1 MGDCGPGAT
10 VGLEVEYLL
19 EERDGHFAA
28 ATRQFGLVVYAPTA
42 EGIERRI
49 DEAVAFYMD
58 GFADLDEAREY
69 LERHRIGHS
78 VHYPP
83 AGGDAPGQ
91 GHALRRV
98 TVPAPGTRPER

>member
-1 MGDCGPGAT
+1 MGDCGTGAA

-19 EERDGHFAA
+19 EERGDHFAA
-28 ATRQFGLVVYAPTA
+28 ATRQFGLVVYSPTA

-58 GFADLDEAREY
+58 GFGDLDEAREY
-69 LERHRIGHS
+69 LDRHRIGHS

-83 AGGDAPGQ
+83 AGADAPGG
-91 GHALRRV
+91 GHGLRRV
-98 TVPAPGTRPER
+98 TVPAPGGRRER